1 MENKK
6 MQEDIKD
13 STQNST
19 QDSTQNDTQKT
30 PDNESVHVFSEEYED
45 RKQRILLGIK
55 DYENTKES
63 ETIKGRA
70 GRNKEYGQLKR
81 FARVAAILIFA
92 VILIPV
98 SIHAAV
104 TIYNFTVSQDGHTAT
119 GTIQVNE
126 DGTSQENVS
135 EELEDSG
142 TPGDNAAE
150 KTDAEKKKG
159 SEKYDSADEYSMVGS
174 DGYTYSIKPDERY
187 VEINFSYL
195 PAGMVRFEAD
205 KYDNGDPD
213 MGISVA
219 ASQWDGKSYDVVNR
233 DIENARTLKAGEYEY
248 LLFERGGV
256 DYSFNKLVYVPIK
269 EKSIIITIYAGRAIT
284 DEELDKVIAGMA
296 VNEDIGE
303 DPSKWTLVGE
313 FSYDDSDIKDDVEA
327 SATSNKD
334 SFSSVGVKDQFFRSG
349 YKMTVNNIEIN
360 DNIGDIPESDIV
372 YWFGSLD
379 SSLVDANGKFKTF
392 KCRRL
397 TETSDDEFASWGDYN
412 DSSLRLVAVDMTYES
427 AVSYSEYGVVDAL
440 SFYLDRGEIDE
451 SNELQPPVT
460 TNYFFSGEDVSA
472 QNSRAVTFVSPVY
485 AEIDGQKADLEDV
498 RITMKRD
505 DEKHDLKVYYLVD
518 ESELGDSYMSISND
532 DGYSQKYD
540 YIAIYLGEEK

>member
-1 MENKK
+1 MKNKK

-30 PDNESVHVFSEEYED
+30 PDKESIHVFSEEYED

-55 DYENTKES
+55 DCENTKDS

-150 KTDAEKKKG
+150 KTDAEKKKT

-219 ASQWDGKSYDVVNR
+219 ASQWDGKSYDVINR

-412 DSSLRLVAVDMTYES
+412 DSSIRLVAVDMTYES

-472 QNSRAVTFVSPVY
+472 QNSRAVTFASPVY

-505 DEKHDLKVYYLVD
+505 GEKHDLKVYFLVD
-518 ESELGDSYMSISND
+518 ESELRDSYMSISND
-532 DGYSQKYD
+532 DGYSQMYD